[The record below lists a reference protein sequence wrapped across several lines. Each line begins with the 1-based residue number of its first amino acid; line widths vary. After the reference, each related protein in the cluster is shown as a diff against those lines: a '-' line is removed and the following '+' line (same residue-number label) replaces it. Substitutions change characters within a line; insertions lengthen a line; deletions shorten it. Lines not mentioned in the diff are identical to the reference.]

1 MPDHQLVSSRVD
13 SQLSVPV
20 GVATRTKAA
29 GVIRIVQVLQARD
42 AALGT
47 VLAFTTSA
55 IALSAPGM
63 EILRNVI
70 KPGLIATFAGVV
82 ASGIL
87 LVGFVFIAVTQARGK
102 LPYGFPRRTTKGAT
116 IMSFKSP
123 ILLALLAAT
132 VSMPLLVQAQPGY
145 GRNWPGGGP
154 GPYSPYGAAPYAA
167 GNPYAQ
173 ELNELAVK
181 NPEKHDA
188 CFKEA
193 NEKNLRR
200 DARWK
205 FMIECMKK

>member
-1 MPDHQLVSSRVD
+1 MPDDQLVSSRVN
-13 SQLSVPV
+13 SQLVVPV
-20 GVATRTKAA
+20 GVSTHTNAA
-29 GVIRIVQVLQARD
+29 GVIRIVQALQARGP
-42 AALGT
+42 ALRA

-63 EILRNVI
+63 VILRKVI

-82 ASGIL
+82 ATGIL
-87 LVGFVFIAVTQARGK
+87 LVGFVFIAIAQARGK
-102 LPYGFPRRTTKGAT
+102 LPYAIPRRTTKGAT

-123 ILLALLAAT
+123 VLLALLAAT
-132 VSMPLLVQAQPGY
+132 VSLPLLVQAQPGY

-154 GPYSPYGAAPYAA
+154 GPYSPYAAAPYAA

-205 FMIECMKK
+205 FMVECMKK

>member
-1 MPDHQLVSSRVD
+1 MPDDQLVSSRVD
-13 SQLSVPV
+13 SQLVVPV
-20 GVATRTKAA
+20 GVSTHTNAA
-29 GVIRIVQVLQARD
+29 GVIRIVQALQARGP
-42 AALGT
+42 ALRA

-63 EILRNVI
+63 VILRKVI

-82 ASGIL
+82 ATGIL
-87 LVGFVFIAVTQARGK
+87 LVGFVFIAIAQARGK
-102 LPYGFPRRTTKGAT
+102 PPYAIPRRTTKGAT

-123 ILLALLAAT
+123 VLLALLAAPCLCHCLCKLSPDT
-132 VSMPLLVQAQPGY
+132 AGLA
-145 GRNWPGGGP
+145 GGGP
-154 GPYSPYGAAPYAA
+154 GPYSPYAAAPYAA

-173 ELNELAVK
+173 ELNELAIK

-205 FMIECMKK
+205 FMVECMKK